1 MINSVKTRVSNK
13 FPEVGVEA
21 DNLMKSEFD
30 MIVRES
36 EDLKMKKSSGRLTVE
51 LEAERDEAQDVCELD
66 EEALNDAMA
75 IIKGFGAKNK
85 KPTKRQIGVLT
96 AIGLIEMPQTLKFA
110 KLEDAVMKG
119 EAVNIARMTIPA
131 EMFED
136 AALNVI

>member
-1 MINSVKTRVSNK
+1 M
-13 FPEVGVEA
+13 
-21 DNLMKSEFD
+21 
-30 MIVRES
+30 
-36 EDLKMKKSSGRLTVE
+36 
-51 LEAERDEAQDVCELD
+51 
-66 EEALNDAMA
+66 
-75 IIKGFGAKNK
+75 
-85 KPTKRQIGVLT
+85 T